1 MNDKDVN
8 NLILFSFGWG
18 IMSNAVVFAI
28 FIMVRAIF
36 NSSLSVWF
44 DIFTELALMII
55 GSIMVVY
62 AIHKRR

>member
-1 MNDKDVN
+1 
-8 NLILFSFGWG
+8 
-18 IMSNAVVFAI
+18 MSNAVVFAI

>member
-55 GSIMVVY
+55 GAIMVAY